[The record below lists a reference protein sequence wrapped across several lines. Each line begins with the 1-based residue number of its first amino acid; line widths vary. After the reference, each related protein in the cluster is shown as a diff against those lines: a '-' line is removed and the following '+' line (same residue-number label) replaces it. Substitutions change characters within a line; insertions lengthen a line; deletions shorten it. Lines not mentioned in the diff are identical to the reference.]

1 MGDCGIR
8 HRASQHLGRMQ
19 VEGGVGRVIS
29 SGYTVQLFKKAD
41 QKNAYNLLLLHTHM
55 SIFNKKEGKNKS
67 KTTKNIIYG

>member
-1 MGDCGIR
+1 M
-8 HRASQHLGRMQ
+8 
-19 VEGGVGRVIS
+19 GRVIS
-29 SGYTVQLFKKAD
+29 SGYTVQFFKKAD